1 MITERQEELAAL
13 HAFDLLEAAEKLAF
27 VTELAA
33 NPELQVLV
41 AQLTATA
48 ATLALSGAQLNPPA
62 ELKQAVLAACSAA
75 SLIQPDQ
82 PMDAKIVS
90 FSFFKLIPW
99 AAAATLAL
107 ATAWFARESTM
118 LRDENSALRTER
130 QLAEVAYKMAQNQLS
145 SRSLLAEKM
154 IASLGDKLHRAEDLA
169 RLKVT
174 ALASLAGNTKEAQ
187 VIAVWDPEQQLGLLT
202 MEKLPA
208 IADTQDYQIWIVD
221 PAYPNPVDGGV
232 FHVSQDA
239 RVILPFKPA
248 QPVARAAAFAISLE
262 KKGGVPVAV
271 GPIVLLGK

>member
-232 FHVSQDA
+232 FHVSQSG